1 MRRVE
6 TASGR
11 RSGARTPVKKVPAGG
26 LGMNSLTFA
35 MSSLQFFLES
45 ILGCVRH
52 QTGCDMLSR
61 RRSGSFS
68 EALVILQS
76 LKVSV
81 SVRCGENDNN
91 KIKEVNCDNSVMK
104 STPF

>member
-1 MRRVE
+1 
-6 TASGR
+6 
-11 RSGARTPVKKVPAGG
+11 
-26 LGMNSLTFA
+26 MNSLTFA
-35 MSSLQFFLES
+35 MSSLQFILES
-45 ILGCVRH
+45 ILECVKH

-91 KIKEVNCDNSVMK
+91 NNKKKGGYCDNSVMK
-104 STPF
+104 STPS